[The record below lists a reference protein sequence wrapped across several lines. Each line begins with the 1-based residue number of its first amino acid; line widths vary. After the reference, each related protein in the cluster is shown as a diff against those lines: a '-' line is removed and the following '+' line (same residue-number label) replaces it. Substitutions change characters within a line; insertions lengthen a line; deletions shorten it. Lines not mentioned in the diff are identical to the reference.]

1 MAHYEIKAQYE
12 YGATIEADS
21 PEEAEK
27 LFLADLN
34 LYYQGT
40 YEYECE
46 LVEDEEEDEDEE

>member
-27 LFLADLN
+27 IFLADLN
-34 LYYQGT
+34 SHYQGT

-46 LVEDEEEDEDEE
+46 LVEEEEEEEGE